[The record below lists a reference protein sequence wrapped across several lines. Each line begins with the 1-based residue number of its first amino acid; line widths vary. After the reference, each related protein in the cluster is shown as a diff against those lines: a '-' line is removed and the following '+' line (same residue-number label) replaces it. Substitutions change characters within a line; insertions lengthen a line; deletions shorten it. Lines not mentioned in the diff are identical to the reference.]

1 MKEKCRIKIC
11 GLRREED
18 VRAVN
23 LYRPDYAGFICSSA
37 FWRYIPLEKVQK
49 LRTML
54 DPSICVCGVFVD
66 EPYEYIAE
74 YLKKGVIDMVQ
85 LHGTEDDYYIRQLR
99 KVMLFQDTLV
109 PIIKAYKIKSELDMV
124 RAKAGIAD
132 YVLLDSGAGTGK
144 TFDWTLIRD
153 IGRPFFLAG
162 GLTPENIREAADR
175 VHPFAVDIS
184 SGVETDRMKDPEK
197 IRLAI
202 QNLRARAVRC

>member
-11 GLRREED
+11 GLRRDED
-18 VRAVN
+18 IRAVN
-23 LYRPDYAGFICSSA
+23 LYKPEYAGFICSSA
-37 FWRYIPLEKVQK
+37 YWRYIPLEEVQR
-49 LRTML
+49 LRNNL
-54 DPSICVCGVFVD
+54 DPSIIACGVFVD

-85 LHGTEDDYYIRQLR
+85 LHGSEDGYYIRQLR

-109 PIIKAYKIKSELDMV
+109 PIIKAYKITSDADMI
-124 RAKAGIAD
+124 RAKASIAD
-132 YVLLDSGAGTGK
+132 YVLLDSGAGTGR

-162 GLTPENIREAADR
+162 GLTPDNIREAADR
-175 VHPFAVDIS
+175 LHPFAVDIS

-197 IRLAI
+197 IRQSV
-202 QNLRARAVRC
+202 QNLRA